1 MSFNELKLWRATKGA
16 WWWEQKARTKLNKVQ
31 TRMTRCIRG
40 KMQETGVVTVA
51 PGVSALHGIPRLSH
65 PVISCH
71 SSCCTI
77 TQNIS
82 PCTAGLNI
90 PTSYKPSE
98 SADILYISVKVS
110 FYSLCHN
117 PGLNLTSASS
127 QPFFILFIILFKG
140 MNIKKKKK
148 KEKKK
153 EEIQIYQRWWTKSNF
168 SESGSRLLQQFFT
181 ERRIQRFETQHIS
194 QPSLKN
200 IKREILGFGCATAK
214 SS

>member
-51 PGVSALHGIPRLSH
+51 PGVSALHGIPHLSH

-140 MNIKKKKK
+140 MNKKKKRK
-148 KEKKK
+148 KEKRSKK
-153 EEIQIYQRWWTKSNF
+153 FKYTSVGGQKA
-168 SESGSRLLQQFFT
+168 
-181 ERRIQRFETQHIS
+181 IS
-194 QPSLKN
+194 QSQALACFSSFSLNVAFRDLKHN
-200 IKREILGFGCATAK
+200 IFHSRV
-214 SS
+214 

>member
-1 MSFNELKLWRATKGA
+1 
-16 WWWEQKARTKLNKVQ
+16 
-31 TRMTRCIRG
+31 MTRCIRG

-51 PGVSALHGIPRLSH
+51 PGVSAVARHWRPGTESKLWPFALHGIPRLSH

-71 SSCCTI
+71 SSSCTI

-140 MNIKKKKK
+140 MNKKK
-148 KEKKK
+148 KEERKKK
-153 EEIQIYQRWWTKSNF
+153 GRNSNIPA
-168 SESGSRLLQQFFT
+168 LVDKKQFL
-181 ERRIQRFETQHIS
+181 RVR
-194 QPSLKN
+194 PSLASAGFPWTSHSEIWNTTYFTAEFEKHQERN
-200 IKREILGFGCATAK
+200 IGIRLCY
-214 SS
+214 S